1 MIVDQVDFSGQKIL
15 VTGASGFIGSHLC
28 DHLTK
33 CGGEVHAVSR
43 MKRGDENG
51 LRWLQG
57 DFSEITTVHELMTAV
72 RPDLIFHLASHVVG
86 TRDLEVVL
94 PTFQSNLVSTVNLL
108 TVASEIGCRRIVLI
122 GSLEEPEVTDQQA
135 VPSSPYAAAKW
146 AGSAYGRMFHSLYQL
161 PVVMLRVFMVYGP
174 LQRDLSK
181 LIPYVTLSLL
191 RGDAPKLS
199 SGLRPVDWIYVED
212 VVQGLLAAALA
223 RDIEGRTIDI
233 GSGHLVPIRT
243 VVEQLVQL
251 IDPQVKP
258 LFGAL
263 PDRSREQ
270 VRVADTGSSYAM
282 IGWKPMTTVEE
293 GLRRTVA
300 WYKERLRENAL

>member
-28 DHLTK
+28 DHLTQ